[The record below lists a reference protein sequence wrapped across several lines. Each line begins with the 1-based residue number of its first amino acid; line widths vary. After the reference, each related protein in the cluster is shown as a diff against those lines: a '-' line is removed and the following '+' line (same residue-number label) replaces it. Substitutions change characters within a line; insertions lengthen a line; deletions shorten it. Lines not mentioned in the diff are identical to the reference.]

1 MRLEDIYLT
10 MQAFLATFAVL
21 NVLFWRTLHPTVGAR
36 RASPSSSPSLPSIRP
51 PRISLLIPARNE
63 ALNLER
69 LLPSLLQN
77 DDPTLEILILN
88 DRSEDATERVAR
100 RFAAVDSRLRV
111 LEGAALPEGWLGKNW
126 ACHQL
131 ALAATG
137 DVLIFTDADTKW
149 AAGAPNAIA
158 RALETGDAHGLA
170 ALCAWPAQVVAD
182 PVSRLIQPLQQWSLV
197 AFLPLFFLPVRAFPI
212 AVAANGQCLAFTV
225 RCTNASAVMPA
236 CAAIS
241 SKTWHWLE
249 G

>member
-1 MRLEDIYLT
+1 M
-10 MQAFLATFAVL
+10 
-21 NVLFWRTLHPTVGAR
+21 
-36 RASPSSSPSLPSIRP
+36 
-51 PRISLLIPARNE
+51 
-63 ALNLER
+63 
-69 LLPSLLQN
+69 
-77 DDPTLEILILN
+77 LN

-100 RFAAVDSRLRV
+100 RFATVDSRLRV

-158 RALETGDAHGLA
+158 RALETSDAHGLS

-197 AFLPLFFLPVRAFPI
+197 AFLPLFFVPVRAFPI
-212 AVAANGQCLAFTV
+212 AAAANGQCLAFTRAMYERIGGHARV
-225 RCTNASAVMPA
+225 RGDILEDMALARGVKRAGGRFVLLNGASVIETRMY
-236 CAAIS
+236 S
-241 SKTWHWLE
+241 SARE
-249 G
+249 A